1 MSDEFDLTDLDTA
14 SARPGALD
22 AAPLSGQLGE
32 LVERAVGVRLAA
44 EAEAIAQAQFEEM
57 LTPELHTALADAV
70 RRALTAVTTPEAE
83 PGERGSV
90 GEVGPYYPNAYRF
103 FTEFLA
109 PAYRRKTV
117 DYPAMRWCPSW
128 FCHPE
133 ARARVDALWRAWEYL
148 RLDPATGMSVWWKDH
163 ADHHMAKLL
172 SPDGTFKDCTPH
184 HRQVH
189 PLPSIDIPTE
199 LLTLDD
205 AHTVTER
212 S

>member
-1 MSDEFDLTDLDTA
+1 MTGDFDPDELGAA
-14 SARPGALD
+14 SNSTGSPY
-22 AAPLSGQLGE
+22 AAPLSLRLGE
-32 LVERAVGVRLAA
+32 LAEDAVTARLAA
-44 EAEAIAQAQFEEM
+44 EAEAIAQAQFEEI
-57 LTPELHTALADAV
+57 LPPELHTALADTV
-70 RRALTAVTTPEAE
+70 RRALASLVAPEAE
-83 PGERGSV
+83 TAERGSAGKV
-90 GEVGPYYPNAYRF
+90 NPYYPNAYRF

-117 DYPAMRWCPSW
+117 DCPAMRWCPSW

-133 ARARVDALWRAWEYL
+133 ARARVDALWRSWEYL

-199 LLTLDD
+199 LLALDD
-205 AHTVTER
+205 AHPVAEH